1 MLSMIRPVVLPVVT
15 ALALMVP
22 FCSPAS
28 AAVSIFID
36 KNDNGVFDAGDVDA
50 GLTLKL
56 DGRVETEYSIVVPEG
71 AVVRFSQDGV
81 LRAGKSIRVA
91 GTVTGTRSLSFRSE
105 HGDIA
110 VGPRALVTAQ
120 DVLQMTAGKNLVID
134 NSSVRSYDVAML
146 ESLDGNI
153 VVNKGLLYGVNR
165 LELNGYAAG
174 GSVHVYGASLQ
185 APRGLINFHVD
196 GTLSLEQVKTT
207 SMDFNATVG
216 GGFAEIGQSI
226 VRVAARTGVV
236 SMTVDG
242 VPSTEAGLS
251 GTGSVLDL
259 SGTKV
264 YAAPQNVVMNAD
276 QLVGF

>member
-1 MLSMIRPVVLPVVT
+1 MLSLIRPVVLPVVT
-15 ALALMVP
+15 ALALVLP
-22 FCSPAS
+22 LCSPAA

-71 AVVRFSQDGV
+71 AVVRFTQDGV
-81 LRAGKSIRVA
+81 LRAGKSIHVA
-91 GTVTGTRSLSFRSE
+91 GTVTGARSLSFRSE
-105 HGDIA
+105 RGDITI
-110 VGPRALVTAQ
+110 GSRSTVTAQ
-120 DVLQMTAGKNLVID
+120 DVLQMTAGRNLVID

-165 LELNGYAAG
+165 LELNGFAAG
-174 GSVHVYGASLQ
+174 GSVQVSGASLQ
-185 APRGLINFHVD
+185 APRGLINFHVE
-196 GTLSLEQVKTT
+196 GTLALEMVKMTSLDLNV
-207 SMDFNATVG
+207 SVAG
-216 GGFAEIGQSI
+216 GYAEICHSI

-236 SMTVDG
+236 SMTVES